1 MYPVGQERYR
11 PSALASSPPSFPAQG
26 PVDWALGKVL
36 IETALKPLLY
46 SVLPDRVDPRDWMR
60 PKLLELQ
67 LAAIPTSGSQNHED
81 YWFDFVADTG
91 DSDVGAYAIS
101 YLFHGDLRVDG
112 LADVSSDRP
121 QLERPLAVVAG
132 TAEHAA
138 GALPRGQFL
147 YVGGD
152 SAYPVAETKQL
163 LERFVRP
170 MNHAWEQRFPE
181 AKPDPRPLLGIPGN
195 HDWYDNLDG
204 FGRTFR
210 QPAPAGPTPS
220 KDTSEP
226 LLPLGHEAVQ
236 EASYF
241 VLPLPG
247 KWQLW
252 ALDARDGADLDHRQ
266 RAYLHEQAKSLSAA
280 DGARSVLLATP
291 NPAFVNGSPAS
302 WLGELCKCLPPAT
315 LERLALW
322 FSGDTHHYARYQQ
335 VPVPGAS
342 PITSLVSGLGGAALH
357 SPLAGGKS
365 AEVLYPSV
373 SEGAGA
379 VLRRLL
385 SPWYMIQRR
394 GLNLLGL
401 VLGVCLGASSFAR
414 SNARPGVPSEVEQV
428 FSVPNPIDS
437 QPEQR
442 AVWLATFA
450 AIVWLVF
457 KLLKAKPSEKE
468 ARKRSIGHRLLG
480 FAAPLLLLG
489 FGLVLAAQGER
500 SFGRVLLDFLFA
512 LATLALLGVIPLL
525 LATGL
530 PKPRRSFLRVAS
542 LVLVAAVLGALTI
555 GGSVVVARAAAL
567 GLHGTC
573 LGSLPCRA
581 AGALLPPL
589 AAAVA
594 QFCVF
599 PVLAGLVLAFAFWCG
614 TQRAFVSSFAS
625 VDRYLAFIRF
635 RLRVDKRTGRG
646 TLTGFVIAVSQGVSR
661 DTLRAPKSRTE
672 LEPRAELIDI
682 FTVEPADAG

>member
-1 MYPVGQERYR
+1 MTMYPVEQQRYR
-11 PSALASSPPSFPAQG
+11 PSSLASSPPSFPAQG

-60 PKLLELQ
+60 PKDFDLK
-67 LAAIPTSGSQNHED
+67 LAPSPTSVEQDHED

-91 DSDVGAYAIS
+91 DSDVGAYSIS

-112 LADVSSDRP
+112 PLDISSSRP
-121 QLERPLAVVAG
+121 QFERPLAVVAG
-132 TAEHAA
+132 AAESVAS
-138 GALPRGQFL
+138 ALPRGQFL

-152 SAYPVAETKQL
+152 TAYPVAETKQL

-181 AKPDPRPLLGIPGN
+181 AKPHPRPLLGIPGN

-204 FGRTFR
+204 FGRAFR

-220 KDTSEP
+220 VDTSEP
-226 LLPLGHEAVQ
+226 LQPRGYQAVQ

-266 RAYLHEQAKSLSAA
+266 RAYLHEQAKSLSAT
-280 DGARSVLLATP
+280 DGDRDVLLATP
-291 NPAFVNGSPAS
+291 NPAFVNGLPAD
-302 WLGELCKCLPPAT
+302 WLGDLCKLLPPAT
-315 LERLALW
+315 LERLTLW

-335 VPVPGAS
+335 VPVPRAGS
-342 PITSLVSGLGGAALH
+342 ITSLVSGLGGAALH
-357 SPLAGGKS
+357 SPLAGGKP

-373 SEGAGA
+373 SDGAAA

-414 SNARPGVPSEVEQV
+414 ANAPPVVGSEVAQV
-428 FSVPNPIDS
+428 FSVPNPVDV

-450 AIVWLVF
+450 AIVWLAF
-457 KLLKAKPSEKE
+457 KLKKAKPSEKE
-468 ARKRSIGHRLLG
+468 ARKQSIGRRLLG
-480 FAAPLLLLG
+480 FAAPVLLLG
-489 FGLVLAAQGER
+489 FALVLAAQGER
-500 SFGRVLLDFLFA
+500 SFGRVLLDFSFA
-512 LATLALLGVIPLL
+512 LATFALLGVIPLL
-525 LATGL
+525 FAIGL
-530 PKPRRSFLRVAS
+530 PKPLRSFPRVTS
-542 LVLVAAVLGALTI
+542 LVLVAALLGALTI
-555 GGSVVVARAAAL
+555 AGSVVVARAAAL
-567 GLHGTC
+567 PLHVVCSSSSPC
-573 LGSLPCRA
+573 LVA
-581 AGALLPPL
+581 AALVPPL
-589 AAAVA
+589 AAAAV

-599 PVLAGLVLAFAFWCG
+599 PVLAGSALAFAFWCG

-635 RLRVDKRTGRG
+635 RLRVDKLTGRG
-646 TLTGFVIAVSQGVSR
+646 SLTGFVISVSQAVSR
-661 DTLRAPKSRTE
+661 ETLRTPKSSAE

-682 FTVEPADAG
+682 FTVEPR